1 MIQTLYST
9 ASSSSSMPLKS
20 GNEAGTIFSRG
31 GSHFE
36 AGLSDGKDTKNKV
49 YTYHTCKNLIP
60 MVVTRAK
67 ANSSKKT
74 CTLDV

>member
-20 GNEAGTIFSRG
+20 GNDAGPTFSRG

-36 AGLSDGKDTKNKV
+36 AGLSDGKDTKSKV
-49 YTYHTCKNLIP
+49 SHLLRLPNLKLGLFEFLDASYHTI
-60 MVVTRAK
+60 A
-67 ANSSKKT
+67 SF
-74 CTLDV
+74 

>member
-20 GNEAGTIFSRG
+20 GSEAGTIFSRG

-36 AGLSDGKDTKNKV
+36 GGLSDGKDTNNKV
-49 YTYHTCKNLIP
+49 NPYGP
-60 MVVTRAK
+60 FA
-67 ANSSKKT
+67 
-74 CTLDV
+74 

>member
-20 GNEAGTIFSRG
+20 GNEAGAIFSRG

-49 YTYHTCKNLIP
+49 KPYAPST
-60 MVVTRAK
+60 
-67 ANSSKKT
+67 
-74 CTLDV
+74 

>member
-49 YTYHTCKNLIP
+49 NTYEIRQFTI
-60 MVVTRAK
+60 
-67 ANSSKKT
+67 
-74 CTLDV
+74 

>member
-1 MIQTLYST
+1 MNHKKKNGFKLRTKKKGLRMIQTLYST

-49 YTYHTCKNLIP
+49 NPYAP
-60 MVVTRAK
+60 SA
-67 ANSSKKT
+67 
-74 CTLDV
+74 

>member
-49 YTYHTCKNLIP
+49 NPYAP
-60 MVVTRAK
+60 SA
-67 ANSSKKT
+67 
-74 CTLDV
+74 